1 MSYGNARTR
10 WSGADWRCRARALS
24 RRGRRGI
31 EVVTGPNDG
40 MCGDAGS
47 VTAKNAE
54 GSSVTTNKNGTTNA
68 NGVVVDPKK
77 GTVTVPGV
85 GTFATPPGA
94 Q

>member
-1 MSYGNARTR
+1 MLRLGSN
-10 WSGADWRCRARALS
+10 DP
-24 RRGRRGI
+24 
-31 EVVTGPNDG
+31 VTHG
-40 MCGDAGS
+40 

-77 GTVTVPGV
+77 GTVSVPGV